1 MTVQGVQNCGLP
13 FSIYALWGAPIFS
26 LRALK
31 IFCDFLY
38 DCIFIMIWLKKRFP
52 SHFRLRYFVLFPAFV
67 LRHFLSHA
75 CAAASRIS
83 FSGAFSPGKYRWTKP
98 IFLACNGLAPLH
110 CKLHISHSCLFPCC
124 RFYEKYCQCFV
135 VTKGLK
141 CGYNRSKRL
150 NFEKKSRGFINCLV
164 QPPTLMILFSLVLWY
179 FLLAIFYS
187 KPNFLIL

>member
-83 FSGAFSPGKYRWTKP
+83 FSGAFSPGKYPWTWP
-98 IFLACNGLAPLH
+98 IFLACNGLAPLQEN
-110 CKLHISHSCLFPCC
+110 HSRNSFESRNWMCEIYQGTCSPSLLF
-124 RFYEKYCQCFV
+124 Q
-135 VTKGLK
+135 
-141 CGYNRSKRL
+141 S
-150 NFEKKSRGFINCLV
+150 
-164 QPPTLMILFSLVLWY
+164 VLWQDRIRMRISPLTHRRSVALY
-179 FLLAIFYS
+179 EPHFLSSFRTADWDWHFPS
-187 KPNFLIL
+187 GSQILVEKAL